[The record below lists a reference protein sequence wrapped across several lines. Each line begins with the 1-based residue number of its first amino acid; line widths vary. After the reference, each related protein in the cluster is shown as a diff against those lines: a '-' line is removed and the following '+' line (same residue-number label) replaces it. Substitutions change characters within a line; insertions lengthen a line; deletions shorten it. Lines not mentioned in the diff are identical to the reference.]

1 MQSQGIPNELAMIT
15 SVFTLAVAILASVI
29 GRGFLSVI
37 PVLIGVIAGYIMAF
51 CLGIVDW
58 SGVEAA
64 SWVQVPTF
72 YEPTF
77 NIHAIILLC
86 LHCL

>member
-37 PVLIGVIAGYIMAF
+37 PVLIGVIAGI
-51 CLGIVDW
+51 
-58 SGVEAA
+58 
-64 SWVQVPTF
+64 SWLFV
-72 YEPTF
+72 
-77 NIHAIILLC
+77 
-86 LHCL
+86 